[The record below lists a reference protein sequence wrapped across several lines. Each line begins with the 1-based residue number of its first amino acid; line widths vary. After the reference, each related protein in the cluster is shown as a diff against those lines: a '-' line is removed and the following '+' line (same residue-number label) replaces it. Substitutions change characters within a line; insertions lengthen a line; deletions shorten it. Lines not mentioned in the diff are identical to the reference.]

1 MTTVSFK
8 HMGNR
13 YQLLYN
19 INQLLVLLLGGRN
32 LPDGMLFHTTIALF
46 SEISNTETH
55 PTKGDAALMDH

>member
-1 MTTVSFK
+1 
-8 HMGNR
+8 MGNR